1 MLRKVSDFL
10 GKKILDIIKCIA
22 LPLFVYCLFFVLSKG
37 RYGNI
42 GSMLAIA
49 RQTVLY
55 TLVGWALMHNQIM
68 GVWDFTPGAV
78 VALSGIIAGRLMYAT
93 NTGVLGLVIFSVITA
108 TVLTLITFSVF
119 HFMRI
124 PSMICGLGILLIYEM
139 LTSQLF
145 GGAGVTVRGDLTIL
159 AKAPY
164 CYIILI
170 VSGIVIYILFNY
182 TQNGANTRTL
192 GYGQKI
198 AMNIGVDL
206 TKTRIKNFI
215 IEGVFLGLAAVISLS
230 QKGNASATVDMASM
244 SLGFDAIMGVFI
256 GINLMSNCNLV
267 IGIVIGTFTMKMLSA
282 GLIAI
287 GLNSNLQSI
296 AQGIFLM
303 IFIGLSSNKDRFLAY
318 MNDRK
323 HKGEILRRINAE

>member
-1 MLRKVSDFL
+1 M
-10 GKKILDIIKCIA
+10 GKRILNILKCVA
-22 LPLFVYCLFFVLSKG
+22 LPVFVYVLFFVLSKG
-37 RYGNI
+37 RFGNL

-78 VALSGIIAGRLMYAT
+78 VALSGILAGQAMYAT
-93 NTGVLGLVIFSVITA
+93 DTGLPGLVIFAVLFA
-108 TVLTLITFSVF
+108 TCLTLITFCVF

-124 PSMICGLGILLIYEM
+124 PSMICGLGVLLVYEM

-145 GGAGVTVRGDLTIL
+145 GGAGVTVRGDLTRLAKSPYCFILVIL
-159 AKAPY
+159 A
-164 CYIILI
+164 
-170 VSGIVIYILFNY
+170 GIVIYLLFNY

-192 GYGQKI
+192 GYGQTI
-198 AMNIGVDL
+198 AMNIGVSL

-215 IEGVFLGLAAVISLS
+215 IEGIFLGLAAVISLS
-230 QKGNASATVDMASM
+230 QKGNISATIDMASL

-267 IGIVIGTFTMKMLSA
+267 IGIVIGTFTMKMLGA
-282 GLIAI
+282 GLISM

-296 AQGIFLM
+296 AQGIFLLV
-303 IFIGLSSNKDRFLAY
+303 FIGISSNKDRFLQY
-318 MNDRK
+318 MEDKKHGSEIRQKIAKRK
-323 HKGEILRRINAE
+323 AA